1 MTQKPLRLE
10 GEVVET
16 FVREGRSIARIVL
29 RSGCIDVCI
38 DDLEDIHLGD
48 EVVIDLETSV
58 HRVQSKASTEGP
70 VALRDET

>member
-1 MTQKPLRLE
+1 MIQKPLRLE

-29 RSGCIDVCI
+29 RWGYIDVCT

-58 HRVQSKASTEGP
+58 HRVQSKTSAEGP
-70 VALRDET
+70 VALRDDT